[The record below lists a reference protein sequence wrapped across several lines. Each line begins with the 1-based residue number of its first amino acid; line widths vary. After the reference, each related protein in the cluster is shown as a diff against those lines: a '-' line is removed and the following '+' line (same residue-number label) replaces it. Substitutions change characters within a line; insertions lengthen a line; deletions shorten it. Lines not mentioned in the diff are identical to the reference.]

1 MSKKSKKKNRT
12 LDIIIL
18 MMQMIS
24 LIANLWLLKHAI
36 DRSIVKKKRKSR
48 HENAPLSHTSG
59 KERAAQA

>member
-18 MMQMIS
+18 MMHRIT

-36 DRSIVKKKRKSR
+36 DRLRVNKKTAGER
-48 HENAPLSHTSG
+48 H
-59 KERAAQA
+59 

>member
-24 LIANLWLLKHAI
+24 LIANLWLLKCI
-36 DRSIVKKKRKSR
+36 IGRNIVKKKTAGER
-48 HENAPLSHTSG
+48 H
-59 KERAAQA
+59 

>member
-36 DRSIVKKKRKSR
+36 GRSIVKKKTAGER
-48 HENAPLSHTSG
+48 H
-59 KERAAQA
+59 

>member
-1 MSKKSKKKNRT
+1 MSKKSTKKNRT

-36 DRSIVKKKRKSR
+36 DRSIVKKKTAWDCRG
-48 HENAPLSHTSG
+48 AVILSW
-59 KERAAQA
+59 KWP